1 MRNIYDCVESYIP
14 LLNTEYEIILGR
26 KGIAV
31 TINLAFDK
39 KDCYHLM
46 GLQYLIDRPE
56 LNRDRG
62 KIFDQIQKHIIT
74 IEQVETSTFYDR
86 IKDRINFMPLLELII
101 DDNETV
107 FKYNQSES
115 AFSMI
120 RADYLMKN
128 NIEEHTLFL
137 FLSKG
142 KNNKYFCR
150 SFFPKDK
157 YDYTKNQ
164 ASWTLLHK
172 KKINTLDG
180 TEQIL
185 YNRLTVPD
193 SISTRTLED
202 MDRAISNFKMGEVS
216 PTVDLS
222 DF

>member
-1 MRNIYDCVESYIP
+1 MRNIYDCVESFIQ

-62 KIFDQIQKHIIT
+62 KIFDEIQKHIIT
-74 IEQVETSTFYDR
+74 IDQVETSAFYDR
-86 IKDRINFMPLLELII
+86 VKDRINFMPLLESII

-120 RADYLMKN
+120 KADYLLKN
-128 NIEEHTLFL
+128 NVEERTLFL

-150 SFFPKDK
+150 SFF
-157 YDYTKNQ
+157 Q
-164 ASWTLLHK
+164 
-172 KKINTLDG
+172 KINMIIQKIKLHG
-180 TEQIL
+180 LFYIKR
-185 YNRLTVPD
+185 RL
-193 SISTRTLED
+193 IS
-202 MDRAISNFKMGEVS
+202 
-216 PTVDLS
+216 
-222 DF
+222 